1 MLIDKWLDF
10 CYEHVWSE
18 VVIFYWVFM
27 TFLHWQDETD
37 PDVEMI
43 LSDKTD
49 WNNPIPKFNNSLFRL
64 KTKEISF
71 LIQGGD

>member
-1 MLIDKWLDF
+1 
-10 CYEHVWSE
+10 
-18 VVIFYWVFM
+18 M

>member
-37 PDVEMI
+37 PDKEMI
-43 LSDKTD
+43 
-49 WNNPIPKFNNSLFRL
+49 WVIRL
-64 KTKEISF
+64 IEIIQYQN
-71 LIQGGD
+71 LIILCSG